1 MKKAIVLFA
10 AVCMVIG
17 MTACS
22 SEPQSSTSS
31 SSTSSESSASKEE
44 SSSSSEASVESKA
57 DANEDSGTLGDY
69 EIAIVSARLGKDYE
83 DKPAL
88 IVKYSFKNNAQENKA
103 FLTSTMTK
111 AFQDGVQL
119 ETAMIVGDDS
129 YNAEDAMKE
138 LQPGASI
145 ECEGAFVLTS
155 ETSSVEIN
163 VQEFSFTSDAVLKKT
178 FDLSTLS

>member
-31 SSTSSESSASKEE
+31 SSTSSESSASKAE
-44 SSSSSEASVESKA
+44 SSSSEASVESTA
-57 DANEDSGTLGDY
+57 DANEGSGTLGDY
-69 EIAIVSARLGKDYE
+69 EIAILSARLGKDYE

-111 AFQDGVQL
+111 AFQEGVQL
-119 ETAMIVGDDS
+119 ETAIIMDDDS

-163 VQEFSFTSDAVLKKT
+163 VQEFSFTSDSVLKKT